1 MGELILKRLRNREV
15 AIETNPP
22 KRRKLAERVKS
33 VRGYEALSQRKNIP
47 ADRSGTKILES
58 NEKMDESNEKMDDN
72 RPEKSKQVSV
82 PESGSCSNS
91 EEKNKKT
98 ELLAIA
104 TIDFKE
110 GDIVWAKLKGLTFV
124 YFVVFFKISK
134 M

>member
-1 MGELILKRLRNREV
+1 MAELILKRLRNREV
-15 AIETNPP
+15 AIEPNPP
-22 KRRKLAERVKS
+22 KRRKLAGRVKS
-33 VRGYEALSQRKNIP
+33 VRAHEALSQRKNIST
-47 ADRSGTKILES
+47 DRSGTKILES
-58 NEKMDESNEKMDDN
+58 NETMDDN

-104 TIDFKE
+104 NIDFKE

-124 YFVVFFKISK
+124 YFCHFI
-134 M
+134 